1 MIRIGLIFYFLIIL
15 IGSEFRINVY
25 MIAKDFKNQNNPF
38 LFDIPKF
45 CGKNVNVR
53 AVLIVKRTK
62 LVFPAS
68 EDMFFIMSFLVHVI
82 ENLRVC

>member
-38 LFDIPKF
+38 LFDI
-45 CGKNVNVR
+45 GKNVNDKNFY
-53 AVLIVKRTK
+53 LET
-62 LVFPAS
+62 L
-68 EDMFFIMSFLVHVI
+68 ELY
-82 ENLRVC
+82 LL

>member
-1 MIRIGLIFYFLIIL
+1 MVLSFVSSSSIRAPKCLIMIRIGLIFYFLIIL

-45 CGKNVNVR
+45 CGKNVNDKNFY
-53 AVLIVKRTK
+53 LET
-62 LVFPAS
+62 L
-68 EDMFFIMSFLVHVI
+68 ELY
-82 ENLRVC
+82 LL

>member
-1 MIRIGLIFYFLIIL
+1 MFNHDKDKTDFLLLIIL

-45 CGKNVNVR
+45 CGKNVNDKNFY
-53 AVLIVKRTK
+53 LET
-62 LVFPAS
+62 L
-68 EDMFFIMSFLVHVI
+68 ELY
-82 ENLRVC
+82 LL

>member
-1 MIRIGLIFYFLIIL
+1 MFNHDKDKTDFLLLIIL

-45 CGKNVNVR
+45 CGKNVND
-53 AVLIVKRTK
+53 KN
-62 LVFPAS
+62 FY
-68 EDMFFIMSFLVHVI
+68 I
-82 ENLRVC
+82 ETLELYLL

>member
-1 MIRIGLIFYFLIIL
+1 MFNHDKDKTDFLLLIIL

-45 CGKNVNVR
+45 CGKNVSDKNFY
-53 AVLIVKRTK
+53 LET
-62 LVFPAS
+62 L
-68 EDMFFIMSFLVHVI
+68 ELY
-82 ENLRVC
+82 LL

>member
-1 MIRIGLIFYFLIIL
+1 MFNHDQDRTDFLLLIIL

-45 CGKNVNVR
+45 CGKNVNDKNFY
-53 AVLIVKRTK
+53 LKT
-62 LVFPAS
+62 L
-68 EDMFFIMSFLVHVI
+68 ELY
-82 ENLRVC
+82 LL

>member
-45 CGKNVNVR
+45 CGKNVND
-53 AVLIVKRTK
+53 KN
-62 LVFPAS
+62 FY
-68 EDMFFIMSFLVHVI
+68 
-82 ENLRVC
+82 

>member
-1 MIRIGLIFYFLIIL
+1 MFNHDKDRTDFLLLIIL

-45 CGKNVNVR
+45 CGKNVNDKNFY
-53 AVLIVKRTK
+53 LET
-62 LVFPAS
+62 L
-68 EDMFFIMSFLVHVI
+68 ELY
-82 ENLRVC
+82 LL

>member
-15 IGSEFRINVY
+15 IGSEFCINVY

-45 CGKNVNVR
+45 CGKNVND
-53 AVLIVKRTK
+53 KN
-62 LVFPAS
+62 FY
-68 EDMFFIMSFLVHVI
+68 
-82 ENLRVC
+82 

>member
-1 MIRIGLIFYFLIIL
+1 MFNHDKDKTDFLLLIIL

-45 CGKNVNVR
+45 CGKNLNDKNFY
-53 AVLIVKRTK
+53 LET
-62 LVFPAS
+62 L
-68 EDMFFIMSFLVHVI
+68 ELY
-82 ENLRVC
+82 LL

>member
-1 MIRIGLIFYFLIIL
+1 MFNHDKDRTDFFYFLIIL

-45 CGKNVNVR
+45 CGKNVNNKNFY
-53 AVLIVKRTK
+53 LET
-62 LVFPAS
+62 L
-68 EDMFFIMSFLVHVI
+68 ELY
-82 ENLRVC
+82 LL

>member
-45 CGKNVNVR
+45 CGKNVNDKNFYPY
-53 AVLIVKRTK
+53 LET
-62 LVFPAS
+62 L
-68 EDMFFIMSFLVHVI
+68 ELY
-82 ENLRVC
+82 LL

>member
-1 MIRIGLIFYFLIIL
+1 MKWYLVLFLLQVKRAPKCLIMIRIGLIFYFLIIL

-45 CGKNVNVR
+45 CGKNVNDKNFY
-53 AVLIVKRTK
+53 LET
-62 LVFPAS
+62 L
-68 EDMFFIMSFLVHVI
+68 ELY
-82 ENLRVC
+82 LL

>member
-1 MIRIGLIFYFLIIL
+1 MIRIGQIFYFLIIL

-45 CGKNVNVR
+45 CGKNVNDKNFY
-53 AVLIVKRTK
+53 LET
-62 LVFPAS
+62 L
-68 EDMFFIMSFLVHVI
+68 ELY
-82 ENLRVC
+82 LL

>member
-1 MIRIGLIFYFLIIL
+1 MFNHDKDKTDFLLLIIL

-45 CGKNVNVR
+45 CGKNVNYKNFY
-53 AVLIVKRTK
+53 LET
-62 LVFPAS
+62 L
-68 EDMFFIMSFLVHVI
+68 ELY
-82 ENLRVC
+82 LL

>member
-1 MIRIGLIFYFLIIL
+1 MFNHDKDRTDFFYFLIIL

-45 CGKNVNVR
+45 CGKNVNDKNFY
-53 AVLIVKRTK
+53 LET
-62 LVFPAS
+62 L
-68 EDMFFIMSFLVHVI
+68 ELY
-82 ENLRVC
+82 LL

>member
-25 MIAKDFKNQNNPF
+25 MIAKDFKNQNNPLF
-38 LFDIPKF
+38 LLRNI
-45 CGKNVNVR
+45 R